1 MHLTQA
7 QQDSAT
13 AVMAFARAM
22 NAACQLDGPAMLAA
36 VSAANAAAVAAGI
49 DPAKVG
55 LN

>member
-1 MHLTQA
+1 MYLTQA

-13 AVMAFARAM
+13 AAMAFARAW
-22 NAACQLDGPAMLAA
+22 NAACRLNGPAMLEAL
-36 VSAANAAAVAAGI
+36 SAANAAAVAAGI

>member
-13 AVMAFARAM
+13 AAMAYARAM
-22 NAACQLDGPAMLAA
+22 NAARKLDGQAMLDA
-36 VSAANAAAVAAGI
+36 VTAANAAAVAAGI